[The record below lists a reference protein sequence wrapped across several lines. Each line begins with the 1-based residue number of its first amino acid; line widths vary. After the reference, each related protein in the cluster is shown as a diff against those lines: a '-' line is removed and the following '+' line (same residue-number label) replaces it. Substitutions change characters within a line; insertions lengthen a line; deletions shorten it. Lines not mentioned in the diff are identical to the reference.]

1 MSPGKILIIAG
12 AVLAALGLL
21 MQLGLP
27 LFRLPGDIRLSRGNF
42 TFYTPLATGLLL
54 SLLLTVLI
62 NVLFRR

>member
-1 MSPGKILIIAG
+1 MLIIAG

-21 MQLGLP
+21 IQLGLP